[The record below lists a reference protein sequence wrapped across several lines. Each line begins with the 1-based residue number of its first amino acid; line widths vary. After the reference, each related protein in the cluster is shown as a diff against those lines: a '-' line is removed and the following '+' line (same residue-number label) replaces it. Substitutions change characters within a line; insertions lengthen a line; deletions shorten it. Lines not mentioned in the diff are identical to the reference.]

1 MGKKPFIVGNWK
13 MNLTLA
19 EGVEFARS
27 LRKSVQ
33 GKHDVMCGICP
44 PYVFLKDISAVI
56 EGSGIYLGAQNIHN
70 EQSGA
75 YTGEI
80 SALMVKEA
88 GCTLVLIG
96 HSERRH
102 LFGESDSFINAK
114 LKTALSVNLK
124 PIFCIGETLKER
136 EEGKT
141 QYVVK
146 DQLKNGLLGIG
157 GGQIKKLVIAYEPV
171 WAIGTGKTATPEQA
185 NEVHAFIRGFLSG
198 EYGQEVAN
206 SVYIQYGG
214 SVKPEN
220 TKELLAQQEIDGLL
234 VGGASMKVESFLKI
248 IDAAALASIR

>member
-33 GKHDVMCGICP
+33 GKNDVMCGICP

-80 SALMVKEA
+80 SALMVREA

-157 GGQIKKLVIAYEPV
+157 GSQIKKLVIAYEPV

-185 NEVHAFIRGFLSG
+185 NEVHAFIRGILSE

-206 SVYIQYGG
+206 NVYIQYGG

>member
-33 GKHDVMCGICP
+33 GKNDVICGICP
-44 PYVFLKDISAVI
+44 SFVFLKDISAVI

-80 SALMVKEA
+80 SALMVREA

-102 LFGESDSFINAK
+102 LFGEIDSFINAK